1 MFAHFSREVSATTLS
16 RLEEKITFNSVIFCH
31 TTNHLQRV
39 VTLKTK
45 HSTHHFTLFRIYS
58 SAGRFFCSGPAGSPC
73 GGLAPGLEGSFSAL
87 WLFILR
93 VSQGSDHDSF
103 SFLPTC
109 SPLMISANSSSTS
122 KTEFLTFHSNVL
134 HSYSFLYYYMFISS
148 LYLFK
153 PELMSHFDFFLC
165 FPPLSNSPVNP
176 WF

>member
-73 GGLAPGLEGSFSAL
+73 GGLAPGLEGSFTGS
-87 WLFILR
+87 WLAHRWVQGPQLQQLSRAPPGSRIPQQLSPSFYTR
-93 VSQGSDHDSF
+93 GSQGSQQQLQASIARRKCFCNITFADA
-103 SFLPTC
+103 
-109 SPLMISANSSSTS
+109 PLATANHVTR
-122 KTEFLTFHSNVL
+122 TNLREGSNGL
-134 HSYSFLYYYMFISS
+134 FIS
-148 LYLFK
+148 
-153 PELMSHFDFFLC
+153 
-165 FPPLSNSPVNP
+165 
-176 WF
+176 